1 MNLSYIDRME
11 SEKNELMIKRSK
23 LEVALVNLKDKLSD
37 KELRLIKWQSKI
49 MKEYIWVLEERIK
62 LALSSE

>member
-1 MNLSYIDRME
+1 MNLNYIYRMV

-62 LALSSE
+62 FALSKE

>member
-62 LALSSE
+62 FALSSE

>member
-62 LALSSE
+62 FALSKE

>member
-11 SEKNELMIKRSK
+11 SEKNELMIKRAK
-23 LEVALVNLKDKLSD
+23 LEVALVNPKDKLSD
-37 KELRLIKWQSKI
+37 KELRLMKWQSKI

-62 LALSSE
+62 FALSNE